1 MLIEILFS
9 LVSSHNQKP
18 IEDRIVQI
26 YPDCFCSQF
35 GKNVINKHVMQRI
48 DLSNCCVVWCILL
61 ISLGKQFFN
70 INQALFFFPLFLLQ
84 IFDSLWVH
92 LKSER

>member
-1 MLIEILFS
+1 MLVEILFS

-18 IEDRIVQI
+18 REDRIVQI
-26 YPDCFCSQF
+26 YSDHNSF

-84 IFDSLWVH
+84 IFVDSLWVH